1 MAVTKQKITQLLLS
15 GTDERTISSEKGLS
29 NYGIAFDDDNLIN
42 RGSCTCN
49 LITDNH
55 IEYLQN
61 KISGNETNADWAHLV
76 NEVQD
81 GIKMEIS
88 GTTDTN

>member
-15 GTDERTISSEKGLS
+15 GTDERTISNDNGLS

-49 LITDNH
+49 LITENH
-55 IEYLQN
+55 IEFLRN
-61 KISGNETNADWAHLV
+61 KISGNETDADWASLV
-76 NEVQD
+76 NEV
-81 GIKMEIS
+81 
-88 GTTDTN
+88 